1 MKKKLHFLGNRCA
14 LVLLVFFLTSKAYSQ
29 LSLGFGQLEA
39 GVTLSPSN
47 LLGDL
52 GGRYGKGGAFLKDNV
67 VSNTKILIGAHFTAS
82 PKEWLGFRLAFNYG
96 TVAGDDGMI
105 KSKGGLEELRKARN
119 LNFKSKIS
127 ELYIAAEFS
136 PTVFFEA
143 DPSAV
148 FHKLR
153 PYGLAGI
160 GVFHFN
166 PQGLDPVTG
175 EWIHL
180 KELHT
185 EGQGFPE
192 YPDRKE
198 YKLVQLNIP
207 VGIGVKYFIN
217 DDVSISAEAIHRNT
231 FTDYLDDVSKD
242 YIDPALFYRNLP
254 AAKAIMAERMADKS
268 IGTVNKVA
276 GDQRGTPKNN
286 DSFYSCGIKLSF
298 RIGDNF
304 GLRNSTRCPVVRF

>member
-1 MKKKLHFLGNRCA
+1 MKKKLCFLRNNCA
-14 LVLLVFFLTSKAYSQ
+14 LVLLLFFTSDTYSQ

-39 GVTLSPSN
+39 GVMLSPSN

-67 VSNTKILIGAHFTAS
+67 ISNTKILVGAHFNAN
-82 PKEWLGFRLAFNYG
+82 PKDWLGLRLAFNYG
-96 TVAGDDGMI
+96 TVAGDDAMI

-119 LNFKSKIS
+119 LNFKSKIT
-127 ELYIAAEFS
+127 EVYIAAEFF
-136 PTVFFEA
+136 PTVFFESNPA
-143 DPSAV
+143 EV

-166 PQGLDPVTG
+166 PQGFDPLTS

-180 KELHT
+180 RELHT
-185 EGQGFPE
+185 EGQGFAE

-198 YKLVQLNIP
+198 YKLIQLNIP
-207 VGIGVKYFIN
+207 IGVGIKYYIN
-217 DDVSISAEAIHRNT
+217 DVVSISAEAIHRNT

-242 YIDPALFYRNLP
+242 YIDADLFYKNLP
-254 AAKAIMAERMADKS
+254 LDMAIVADRMNDKS
-268 IGTVNKVA
+268 ANAANRNA

-298 RIGDNF
+298 RLGDNLGF
-304 GLRNSTRCPVVRF
+304 KNSIRCPLVRF